1 MMTCKIKLLQ
11 NQLNQIKVV
20 ENACKACKK
29 QLNKI
34 FKIEDILYIKDTWS
48 MIQDRQKLK
57 NER

>member
-34 FKIEDILYIKDTWS
+34 FKIEDILYIKDT
-48 MIQDRQKLK
+48 
-57 NER
+57 